1 MPVDVLAIAA
11 HPDDVELTC
20 GGTLHKLKKRGY
32 KFGILDLTRGEMGT
46 RGSAEIRGREARD
59 AAKILGA
66 EFREALDLGD
76 GGLRRGREEEL
87 AVIDVIRREKPRI
100 VFTPYPDDRHPDHR
114 RAGQLVTDACYYAG
128 TRKIE
133 TQHPAHRPQQTI
145 YFSTFISHTPQFLV
159 DVSDVIEVR
168 RAAMRAFESQ
178 FHKEG
183 STEPETMLAQK
194 SFLEMI
200 DARAREYGA
209 MINTEFAEG
218 FLASRP
224 PRIADLVQAFEGNEP
239 GF

>member
-20 GGTLHKLKKRGY
+20 GGTLVKLKKRGY
-32 KFGILDLTRGEMGT
+32 RFGIIDLTRGEMGT
-46 RGSAEIRGREARD
+46 RGTPEIRAREARR
-59 AAKILGA
+59 AAEILGA
-66 EFREALDLGD
+66 EFRESLDLGD

-87 AVIDVIRREKPRI
+87 AVIEVIRREKPRL
-100 VFTPYPDDRHPDHR
+100 VLTPYPDDRHPDHR

-133 TQHPAHRPQQTI
+133 TNHPAHRPQQTI

-224 PRIADLVQAFEGNEP
+224 PRIADLVQALEGNEP

>member
-46 RGSAEIRGREARD
+46 RGSAEIRAREARD

-87 AVIDVIRREKPRI
+87 AVIDIIRREKPRI

>member
-20 GGTLHKLKKRGY
+20 GGTLTKLKQRGY
-32 KFGILDLTRGEMGT
+32 RFGIVDLTRGEMGT
-46 RGSAEIRGREARD
+46 RGTPEIRATEAKR
-59 AAKILGA
+59 AAEILGA
-66 EFREALDLGD
+66 DFRETLDLGD

-87 AVIDVIRREKPRI
+87 AVIEVIRRHTPRI
-100 VFTPYPDDRHPDHR
+100 VFTPFPDDRHPDHR
-114 RAGQLVTDACYYAG
+114 RAGQLVTDAAYYAG
-128 TRKIE
+128 TRKIV
-133 TQHPAHRPQQTI
+133 TKHPAHRPQQTI
-145 YFSTFISHTPQFLV
+145 YFSTFIGHTPEFLV
-159 DVSDVIEVR
+159 DVTDVIDVR

-183 STEPETMLAQK
+183 STEPPTVLAQK

-200 DARAREYGA
+200 EARAREYGA
-209 MINTEFAEG
+209 MINVEFAEG

-224 PRIADLVQAFEGNEP
+224 PRIEDLVKAFEGNEP

>member
-20 GGTLHKLKKRGY
+20 GGTLVKLKQRGY
-32 KFGILDLTRGEMGT
+32 KFGIIDLTRGEMGT
-46 RGSAEIRGREARD
+46 RGSADIRAREAML

-87 AVIDVIRREKPRI
+87 AVIDVIRREKPRL
-100 VFTPYPDDRHPDHR
+100 VLTPFPDDRHPDHR
-114 RAGQLVTDACYYAG
+114 RAGQLVTDAAYYAG

-133 TQHPAHRPQQTI
+133 TNHPAHRPQQTV
-145 YFSTFISHTPQFLV
+145 YFSTFDSRRPEFLV
-159 DVSDVIEVR
+159 DVSDVIDTR

-183 STEPETMLAQK
+183 STEPPTMLAQK
-194 SFLEMI
+194 QFLDVIE
-200 DARAREYGA
+200 ARAREFGM
-209 MINTEFAEG
+209 MINVEFAEG
-218 FLASRP
+218 FLARCP
-224 PRIADLVQAFEGNEP
+224 PRIPDLVQAFEGSEP

>member
-46 RGSAEIRGREARD
+46 RGSVEIRAREARD

-66 EFREALDLGD
+66 EFRDALDLGD
-76 GGLRRGREEEL
+76 GGQRRGRDEEL
-87 AVIDVIRREKPRI
+87 VVIDVIRREKPRI

-218 FLASRP
+218 FLAARP

>member
-46 RGSAEIRGREARD
+46 RGSAEIRGREAKD

-224 PRIADLVQAFEGNEP
+224 PRIADLIQAFEGNEP

>member
-1 MPVDVLAIAA
+1 MPVDILAIAA

-32 KFGILDLTRGEMGT
+32 RFGIVDLTRGEMGT
-46 RGSAEIRGREARD
+46 RGSAEIRAREALR
-59 AAKILGA
+59 AAEILGA

-87 AVIDVIRREKPRI
+87 QVIDVIRREKPRI
-100 VFTPYPDDRHPDHR
+100 IFTPYPDDRHPDHR
-114 RAGQLVTDACYYAG
+114 RAGQIVTDASYYAG

-133 TQHPAHRPQQTI
+133 TQYPAHRPQQTI
-145 YFSTFISHTPQFLV
+145 YFSTFLSHPPQFLV
-159 DVSDVIEVR
+159 DVSDVIEIR

-183 STEPETMLAQK
+183 STEPETVLAQK
-194 SFLEMI
+194 NFLDMI

-209 MINTEFAEG
+209 LINVEFAEG
-218 FLASRP
+218 FLSSRP
-224 PRIADLVQAFEGNEP
+224 PRIEDLVKAFEGNEP

>member
-46 RGSAEIRGREARD
+46 RGSVEIRAREARD

-76 GGLRRGREEEL
+76 GGLRRGRDEEL
-87 AVIDVIRREKPRI
+87 VVIDVIRREKPRI